1 MTPLNCATVRRRLT
15 AYHDRELPVPV
26 LIAIETHLDGC
37 PPCAREAGCLETI
50 GEALRFGAGALQP
63 GADELAGMPAGVV
76 SRLKAEDAE
85 SWPAR
90 FGRMFE
96 DMHLVWI
103 GLSSATATVLCSA
116 LALACLHYA
125 SPERDDSLAGI
136 IAAMASSKANL
147 VRQVPANT
155 YDDDV
160 ANAMVRRMSEE
171 EAVNALS
178 AVVTR
183 DGRLI
188 DLRGVTN
195 HRDRQEIFDLMNAVA
210 AARFDPNHVGGAA
223 VPVNMVWV
231 LVHTNVRAKV
241 VS

>member
-1 MTPLNCATVRRRLT
+1 MTPLSCATVRRRLT
-15 AYHDRELPVPV
+15 AYHDRELPVPA

-37 PPCAREAGCLETI
+37 PPCAREAVSLEAI
-50 GEALRFGAGALQP
+50 GEVLRFGAAALQP
-63 GADELAGMPAGVV
+63 DADELAGLPAGVV

-103 GLSSATATVLCSA
+103 GLGSAMATVICSA

-147 VRQVPANT
+147 VRQVPADT

-160 ANAMVRRMSEE
+160 ANAMVRTMSEE

-183 DGRLI
+183 EGRLI
-188 DLRGVTN
+188 DLRGVTSD
-195 HRDRQEIFDLMNAVA
+195 RDRQEILDLMNAMA
-210 AARFDPNHVGGAA
+210 AARFDTTRVGGAA
-223 VPVNMVWV
+223 VPVSMVWV
-231 LVHTNVRAKV
+231 LVHTNVRAKA